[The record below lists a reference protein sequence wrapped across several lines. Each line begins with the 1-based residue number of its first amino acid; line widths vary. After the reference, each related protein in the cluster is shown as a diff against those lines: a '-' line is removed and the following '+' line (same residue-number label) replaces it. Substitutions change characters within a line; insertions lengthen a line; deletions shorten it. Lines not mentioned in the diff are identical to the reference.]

1 MSLTNPNTV
10 YTILAEKILKVRH
23 NPQTAAIF
31 LDEYFKSRDKKQVI
45 IRYWQK

>member
-10 YTILAEKILKVRH
+10 YTILAEKILNVRH

-31 LDEYFKSRDKKQVI
+31 LDEYFKSRDKK
-45 IRYWQK
+45 